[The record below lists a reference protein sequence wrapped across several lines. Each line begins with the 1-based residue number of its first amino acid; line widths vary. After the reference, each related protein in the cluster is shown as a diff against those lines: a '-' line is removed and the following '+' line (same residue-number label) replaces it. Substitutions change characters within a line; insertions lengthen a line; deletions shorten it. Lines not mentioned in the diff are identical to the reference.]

1 MFGAQTVGPVQSP
14 PIPFLRISLI
24 LVIMPDLSDF
34 NRQWLT
40 QAQIVGVIANRL
52 SLRVGGVVSQFQR
65 TIDVTIS
72 VRRLASTT
80 K

>member
-1 MFGAQTVGPVQSP
+1 M
-14 PIPFLRISLI
+14 
-24 LVIMPDLSDF
+24 MPDLSDF